1 MAPCTVNT
9 MVGTVYRNRR
19 QPIITTLEAG
29 TGQCLLCWH
38 LIAAGQKT
46 TAIMGDADIAIKNKE
61 LSV

>member
-1 MAPCTVNT
+1 MGPCMANT
-9 MVGTVYRNRR
+9 MVGIVYWNRR

-46 TAIMGDADIAIKNKE
+46 TEIMVDADIAIKNKE